1 MSSQVLEPSQIDKV
15 RHPDG
20 SKTINGYRV
29 GVLLGHGAFAKVKRC
44 QDEGGNGETY
54 ALKIFKKLMLRRQR
68 DFIRDVEKGGMKIR
82 TALDR
87 VYEEVQLM
95 KHVDHPRCVRLYAIF
110 DDQAQTDGK
119 LYLLL
124 EHAAHG
130 ATMEW
135 DPDGNSYVASDGELF
150 LPEDKARCYVRDTLQ
165 GLEYLHSSSLK
176 IAHRDIKPQN
186 LLVDKEGRIKIGD
199 YGVAKVMEDDFS
211 VHGTEGTYYFYSP
224 EMCQTG
230 YSGHDGRCA
239 DIWALGVTFWAF
251 AYGSVPFWH
260 QDLVTLLDSI
270 AESRFELP
278 ATSSL
283 TETGKAFLLCLLT
296 PKPTERPLAHE
307 LQEHAWLNLS

>member
-1 MSSQVLEPSQIDKV
+1 MGSQVLEFSQINKV

-20 SKTINGYRV
+20 SKSINGYRV
-29 GVLLGHGAFAKVKRC
+29 GVLLGHGAFAKVKCC
-44 QDEGGNGETY
+44 QEEGGNGETY
-54 ALKIFKKLMLRRQR
+54 ALKIFRKLMLRRQR

-82 TALDR
+82 TSLDR
-87 VYEEVQLM
+87 VFEEVQVM
-95 KHVDHPRCVRLYAIF
+95 KHVNHPRCVRLYAIF

-119 LYLLL
+119 LYLVL

-135 DPDGNSYVASDGELF
+135 DPDRNSYVAPDGQCFVPGER
-150 LPEDKARCYVRDTLQ
+150 ARCYVRDTLQ
-165 GLEYLHSSSLK
+165 GLEYLHSSSVK

-186 LLVDKEGRIKIGD
+186 LLVDKDDRIKIGD

-211 VHGTEGTYYFYSP
+211 VNGTEGTYYFYSP

-230 YSGHDGRCA
+230 YTGHDGRRA
-239 DIWALGVTFWAF
+239 DIWALGVSFWAF
-251 AYGSVPFWH
+251 AHGSVPFWH

-278 ATSSL
+278 AESNL
-283 TETGKAFLLCLLT
+283 TETARSFLLCLLA
-296 PKPTERPLAHE
+296 PKPFERPLAHE
-307 LQEHAWLNLS
+307 LQEHAWLSFS